1 MRRKLVGYFRNRGFS
16 MVGML
21 VAAGLI
27 GGLALMFANMT
38 RNQMAS
44 QKRIETE
51 AEITAVTQRIV
62 RTLYDGDACR
72 HTLSTHSN
80 PSSLPVISNGATLN
94 LGSIRSKN
102 DKEVFKRGS
111 TYGNGLVKIR
121 SLKLLSPAVTGNSAE
136 AKLEVVMEK
145 VSRAITG
152 YKKKKKEY
160 PLTLTLGTGN
170 RLSGC
175 VSDVSPAGMCADLGG
190 TWDNTAL
197 TCSFSGSLGQ
207 CNPDEYFRGLA
218 SDGTMICADPLLY
231 ATCPSGKYLQGLAPG
246 GHPVCVNLPSS
257 ANPLV
262 SVNSCPGDKFLKGF
276 DSGGSPVCADLPTT
290 TSTSTVTEVAGKNCP
305 VGEML
310 TGFDSSGDVVC
321 EIANNVKRL
330 TGTCERKFQKICNY
344 PPSYAYLESQCPTGK
359 KRVVVTYSGFWIT
372 GYWSQVAG
380 CSDTAGAGNHPA
392 FTRLWVWMCCP

>member
-62 RTLYDGDACR
+62 RTLYDGEACR

-80 PSSLPVISNGATLN
+80 PSSLPVISNGATLT

-102 DKEVFKRGS
+102 DKEVFKRGN
-111 TYGNGLVKIR
+111 TYGNGLVKIH
-121 SLKLLSPAVTGNSAE
+121 SLKLLSPAVTGNGAE

-145 VSRAITG
+145 VGRAITG

-231 ATCPSGKYLQGLAPG
+231 ATCPSGKYLEGLNPG
-246 GHPVCVNLPSS
+246 GSPICKNLPT
-257 ANPLV
+257 APNPLAALGCADGQTV
-262 SVNSCPGDKFLKGF
+262 VW
-276 DSGGSPVCADLPTT
+276 SGGSPVCADLPAT
-290 TSTSTVTEVAGKNCP
+290 TSSSTVTEVAGKSCP
-305 VGEML
+305 VGEVL
-310 TGFDSSGDVVC
+310 TGFETNGDAICSKMAAERAVSNCVLKSG
-321 EIANNVKRL
+321 R
-330 TGTCERKFQKICNY
+330 ICGNGHQDT
-344 PPSYAYLESQCPTGK
+344 PNITIMKSQCPSGK
-359 KRVVVTYSGFWIT
+359 KNVISLWKTAIFSI
-372 GYWSQVAG
+372 AG
-380 CSDTAGAGNHPA
+380 TCLDMPSSTSNIAPW
-392 FTRLWVWMCCP
+392 RWVCCP

>member
-1 MRRKLVGYFRNRGFS
+1 
-16 MVGML
+16 
-21 VAAGLI
+21 
-27 GGLALMFANMT
+27 MFANMT

-102 DKEVFKRGS
+102 DKEVFKRGN
-111 TYGNGLVKIR
+111 TYGNGLVKIH

-246 GHPVCVNLPSS
+246 GHPVCVTLPPPTSNPAISLNCPAGKVLTGISS
-257 ANPLV
+257 
-262 SVNSCPGDKFLKGF
+262 
-276 DSGGSPVCADLPTT
+276 GSPVCADLPTT
-290 TSTSTVTEVAGKNCP
+290 TSTSTVTEVAGKSCP
-305 VGEML
+305 VGETL
-310 TGFDSSGDVVC
+310 TGFDDTGSVVCSAGGNALKKLDLAGGTCIHKKNIPFCGPIATRVSYSKLQVLCPSGKKTVVQVNFVEQVSSGGNSCYLLD
-321 EIANNVKRL
+321 N
-330 TGTCERKFQKICNY
+330 TS
-344 PPSYAYLESQCPTGK
+344 PPYNFRYVASAYVWHFLWS
-359 KRVVVTYSGFWIT
+359 WI
-372 GYWSQVAG
+372 
-380 CSDTAGAGNHPA
+380 
-392 FTRLWVWMCCP
+392 CCP